1 MICLH
6 MLQLN
11 HIAGCIVRKRYVTVH
26 SQHG

>member
-1 MICLH
+1 

-11 HIAGCIVRKRYVTVH
+11 HIAGCIVRKRYITVH